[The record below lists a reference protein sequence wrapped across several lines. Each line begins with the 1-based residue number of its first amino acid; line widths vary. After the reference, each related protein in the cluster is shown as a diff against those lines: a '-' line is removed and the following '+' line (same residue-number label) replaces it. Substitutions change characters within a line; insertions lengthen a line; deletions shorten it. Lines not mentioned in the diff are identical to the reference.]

1 MFERIL
7 VLLLQCR
14 YNVCIHT
21 WGVGVASFHVYT
33 TQFTTPVNPPSVLA
47 LLCDCASMAFRT
59 SKQPFTIVVLSH
71 TCTYTQYLEA
81 SLCVPEPTALVYA
94 LFDRAVTP
102 PLGVDNC
109 HCSILTTHPNQT
121 VVVFVRLFAAS
132 LNIHTLRFSFLY
144 NV

>member
-1 MFERIL
+1 M
-7 VLLLQCR
+7 CT
-14 YNVCIHT
+14 CT
-21 WGVGVASFHVYT
+21 PGGVGVALGSFSSYVVCYEHVFS
-33 TQFTTPVNPPSVLA
+33 TQFTTSVNPPSVLV

-71 TCTYTQYLEA
+71 TCTVYTQYLEA

-121 VVVFVRLFAAS
+121 VVVFIINCAAVCC
-132 LNIHTLRFSFLY
+132 LTEHTLRFSF
-144 NV
+144 